1 MTAEAQNVSPTSTYS
16 SESSVYIEPDDDR
29 RVFCGCAGANRYGIL
44 ALSLC
49 YLAFMMSSL
58 IAYNATFVAM
68 MDKTTSPLYNGSITA
83 DIDWASSELSIGDRR
98 LSFGVMEKSLTFAG
112 GFCGAMV
119 FTFPVN
125 MLLQRFGAHKVMTVI
140 GALCTIMVA
149 ISPVIVC
156 WSFPVFVIVRVISGV
171 SISNSFPVA
180 GAVVNEWATTRE
192 KGLFVA
198 VLSAYVELSA
208 LFTMPISGLIATKVS
223 WDTVFYLHA
232 ALLGLFTV
240 LWAIYYRDKPK
251 KHPFVARKEWQ
262 KISLGKRPTTGKIS
276 LPLQR
281 IFRSMVIWAIWIAVI
296 GNFLVAQFTIS
307 YSPLYLSYVLG
318 FPTMTAG
325 FVTIAP
331 LAGQLVIKMLTGLA
345 SDRLTCLPEVG
356 KLRLFNSIALLG
368 SGLFFI
374 LLSVVPPTGN
384 AADVVLII
392 IPVALLG
399 FSSGG
404 YPKCVVMVSQEHSPF
419 VMSIVQI
426 VACLSLLTGSFAV
439 PALTKDDTFDQWRTV
454 FLIYAFVL
462 TLSNTI
468 FIAFARAEPAKWTS
482 TISPAP
488 TSTVPVIQPME
499 VDVDKIIVPP
509 THQEGASQEENDVP
523 KV

>member
-1 MTAEAQNVSPTSTYS
+1 
-16 SESSVYIEPDDDR
+16 
-29 RVFCGCAGANRYGIL
+29 
-44 ALSLC
+44 
-49 YLAFMMSSL
+49 
-58 IAYNATFVAM
+58 M

-149 ISPVIVC
+149 ISPVI
-156 WSFPVFVIVRVISGV
+156 GV

-180 GAVVNEWATTRE
+180 GAVVNEWATTQE

-331 LAGQLVIKMLTGLA
+331 LAGQ
-345 SDRLTCLPEVG
+345 VG
-356 KLRLFNSIALLG
+356 KNNG
-368 SGLFFI
+368 H
-374 LLSVVPPTGN
+374 
-384 AADVVLII
+384 
-392 IPVALLG
+392 
-399 FSSGG
+399 
-404 YPKCVVMVSQEHSPF
+404 Y
-419 VMSIVQI
+419 
-426 VACLSLLTGSFAV
+426 SLL
-439 PALTKDDTFDQWRTV
+439 Q
-454 FLIYAFVL
+454 
-462 TLSNTI
+462 
-468 FIAFARAEPAKWTS
+468 
-482 TISPAP
+482 
-488 TSTVPVIQPME
+488 
-499 VDVDKIIVPP
+499 
-509 THQEGASQEENDVP
+509 
-523 KV
+523 